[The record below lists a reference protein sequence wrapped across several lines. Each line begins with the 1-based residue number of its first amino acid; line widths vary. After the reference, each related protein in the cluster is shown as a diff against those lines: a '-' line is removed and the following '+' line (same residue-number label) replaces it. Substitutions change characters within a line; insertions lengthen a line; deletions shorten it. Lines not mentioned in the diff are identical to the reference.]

1 MVENDYMPIQSLDIE
16 AETKITFDLYVNLP
30 LNNKYILYRRKGGKL
45 ENSKIEFFN
54 QANVHNFFVQKAE
67 YNEFVKYVA
76 RRLKALI
83 GTENTASNKKVMTAA
98 AKAIL
103 SSTINQ
109 EDPAMVKALLTNLND
124 ITSVIIEGALEGTNS
139 YSKTTFRKLSSLA
152 EKGTDFQKHPV
163 NVTSLSVLIAFGI
176 GYNSEKIIS
185 DLAVAS
191 LLHDIGLARLSAKVI
206 PYAHDV
212 GQLIY
217 KDREEVYKHPELTLK
232 ILSEKGFEVSEMVK
246 AVVLQHHEEF
256 NGFGYPFGI
265 RGYALNEFAQIL
277 RVADDL
283 DHLISAGYSGTG
295 NLRIRVNELFDHL
308 NKRKIIEPSLLIRI
322 RSIL

>member
-45 ENSKIEFFN
+45 ENAKIEYFN
-54 QANVHNFFVQKAE
+54 QSNVHNFFVQKSE

-76 RRLKALI
+76 RRLKDLI
-83 GTENTASNKKVMTAA
+83 GTENTESNKKVMTAA

-109 EDPAMVKALLTNLND
+109 DDPAMVKALLTNLND

-139 YSKTTFRKLSSLA
+139 YSKTTFRKLSALA
-152 EKGTDFQKHPV
+152 EMGTDFQKHPV
-163 NVTSLSVLIAFGI
+163 NVTSLAVLIAFGI
-176 GYNSEKIIS
+176 GYSSEKIIS
-185 DLAVAS
+185 DLAVGS

-206 PYAHDV
+206 PFAHDV

-217 KDREEVYKHPELTLK
+217 KDREEVYTHPELSLK

-246 AVVLQHHEEF
+246 AVILQHHEEF

-277 RVADDL
+277 RVADEL

-295 NLRIRVNELFDHL
+295 NLMVRVSELFDHL
-308 NKRKIIEPSLLIRI
+308 NRRKIIEPSLLIRI